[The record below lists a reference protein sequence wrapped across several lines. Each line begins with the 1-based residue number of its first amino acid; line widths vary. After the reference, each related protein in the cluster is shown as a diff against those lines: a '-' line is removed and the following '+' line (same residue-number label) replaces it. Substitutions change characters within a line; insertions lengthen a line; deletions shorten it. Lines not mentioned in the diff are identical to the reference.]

1 MADYSKL
8 KVADLRDLLKDRDI
22 PYSGLKKQELI
33 DALEED
39 DQAAG
44 TTTTTTTKTKT
55 TSTKRK
61 ASSPVPAAPTPA
73 KQPKKAKPKAGPPAA
88 ATPADAPD
96 HTPPTDAQFAPA
108 GVNLDIPIDEGVS
121 SSYHVYVCPDSGII
135 YDASLNQTNASNNN
149 NKFYRLQLLESS
161 GSRKNY
167 QTWTRW
173 GRVGEHG
180 QSAMLGDGS
189 LADAFYNFEKKFKDK
204 SGLKWDDR
212 GDTSKPKKY
221 VFVERSYLADDEDDE
236 AATSP
241 DSEGEAV
248 SLTKPKCTLEPSV
261 QSLMELIFNQK
272 HFANTMQSL
281 NYDVN
286 KLPLGKLSKAT
297 ITKGFE
303 FLKELSALMSDP
315 SLGTDLDAYEDLSN
329 QYYSYIPHAFGRNRP
344 PIIRTLDML
353 KPEIELLDSLS
364 DLKNADEI
372 LRKAKDSATQIHALD
387 SRFQGLNMQEMS
399 ALPTDSAEFT
409 EINQYLHKTCGS
421 THSVKYKVQD
431 IFRIQRQ
438 GEFERFGKSKYA
450 SVASDRRLLWHGSRT
465 TNYGGIL
472 SQGLRIAPPEA
483 PVNGYMFGKGIYLA
497 DMSSKSAN
505 YCSPYDSDGHALL
518 LLCEAELGKPMQ
530 TLTDASYNAAETAK
544 ELGAFSTWGQG
555 KTSPKAWKD
564 AGCIHP
570 SLAGATMVSS
580 SVPARADIS
589 LTIAQP
595 DTTQDPGDTN
605 VPGAYLLYNEYICY
619 DIAQVRLRYL
629 LRVKM

>member
-1 MADYSKL
+1 MTSPYSKL
-8 KVADLRDLLKDRDI
+8 KVAELKELLKERGI
-22 PYSGLKKQELI
+22 SATGLKKQELI
-33 DALEED
+33 DALEQDDVESGNAPEEDEVEEED
-39 DQAAG
+39 DVAVA
-44 TTTTTTTKTKT
+44 TTKTT
-55 TSTKRK
+55 ARSSTKRK
-61 ASSPVPAAPTPA
+61 ASSPVPAPTSA
-73 KQPKKAKPKAGPPAA
+73 KQPKKAKAEPPAA
-88 ATPADAPD
+88 DTPTDPVKPAPKI
-96 HTPPTDAQFAPA
+96 TDAQFAPA
-108 GVNLDIPIDEGVS
+108 GGANLDIPIDEGVS
-121 SSYHVYVCPDSGII
+121 SSYRVYVDPITGII
-135 YDASLNQTNASNNN
+135 YDAFLNQTNASNNN
-149 NKFYRLQLLESS
+149 NKFYRVQLLQS
-161 GSRKNY
+161 GSGVY

-189 LADAFYNFEKKFKDK
+189 LNDALWNFDKKFKDK

-212 GDTSKPKKY
+212 GEKPKPKKY
-221 VFVERSYLADDEDDE
+221 VFVERSYVADEDDE
-236 AATSP
+236 DAAQSGASP
-241 DSEGEAV
+241 DGEDDTVA
-248 SLTKPKCTLEPSV
+248 SQAPKCTLDPPI
-261 QSLMELIFNQK
+261 QSLMELIFNQQ
-272 HFANTMQSL
+272 HFANTMTSL
-281 NYDVN
+281 NYDVK

-303 FLKELSALMSDP
+303 ILKDLSVLMNDT
-315 SLGTDLDAYEDLSN
+315 SLTHDIDAYEELSN
-329 QYYSYIPHAFGRNRP
+329 QYYSYIPHSFGRNRP
-344 PIIRTLDML
+344 PVIRTLEML

-372 LRKAKDSATQIHALD
+372 LKKAKETASQIHHLD
-387 SRFQGLNMQEMS
+387 SRFQGLGMEEMQAIS
-399 ALPTDSAEFT
+399 PSSSEFS

-421 THSVKYKVQD
+421 THYLKYEVQD

-450 SVASDRRLLWHGSRT
+450 NIASDRRLLWHGSRT

-505 YCSPYDSDGHALL
+505 YCSSYDSDGHALL

-530 TLTDASYNAAETAK
+530 TLTDASYNAAESAK
-544 ELGAFSTWGQG
+544 DMGAFSTWGQG
-555 KTSPKAWKD
+555 KTAPKAWKD

-570 SLAGATMVSS
+570 SLAGSTM
-580 SVPARADIS
+580 
-589 LTIAQP
+589 P

-605 VPGAYLLYNEYICY
+605 IPGAYLQYNEFICY
-619 DIAQVRLRYL
+619 DVAQVRLRYL